1 MTLALAPRDGAV
13 EPLAARP
20 SPGAGARLGY
30 VDLFR
35 GFGIVQVVL
44 IHAGNALLLRGLPAW
59 HGDAAAVQALLHV
72 VAHDATVYFA
82 IISGL
87 LYGHI
92 FAPRPHRRFLAQRL
106 SAVALPYAAV
116 TLVLT
121 LATNATAQA
130 ALAAHDAPLLARTLA
145 TNLVTGATWN
155 TLWYIPVILA
165 LYLVSPALLAALR
178 GPRLRWPGA
187 VLMLAPLLASRT
199 GTEVTPAMIVY
210 FAGAYAIGI
219 AVGLDL
225 EVRLAWLRQRA
236 AWLGLVAAAAT
247 IGLVLLY
254 VLERDAWHGVSLRES
269 AFYLQRATIALLL
282 LLWARAREAA
292 LPSGAR
298 AASGFVAGAAF
309 GIYFVHG
316 PILRPVARLVGAW
329 VPDDQPWWALLAAIG
344 ATFAAG
350 LLLSLGLVQLLRTL
364 VGTRSRLLIGA

>member
-1 MTLALAPRDGAV
+1 MTLALAPVDGAV

-20 SPGAGARLGY
+20 SHGAAAHLGY

-35 GFGIVQVVL
+35 GFSIVQVVL

-59 HGDAAAVQALLHV
+59 HGDAAAVQALLHI

-87 LYGHI
+87 LYGHL
-92 FAPRPHRRFLAQRL
+92 FARRPHRRFLAQRL

-116 TLVLT
+116 TLMLT
-121 LATNATAQA
+121 LAGNATAQA

-155 TLWYIPVILA
+155 TLWYIPVILV
-165 LYLVSPALLAALR
+165 LYLVSPSLLAALR

-225 EVRLAWLRQRA
+225 EARLAWLRQRA
-236 AWLGLVAAAAT
+236 TWLGLVAATAT
-247 IGLVLLY
+247 IALVLLY

-292 LPSGAR
+292 LLPGAR
-298 AASGFVAGAAF
+298 AATGFVAGAAF

-316 PILRPVARLVGAW
+316 PILRPVARLIGAW
-329 VPDDQPWWALLAAIG
+329 VPDDQPWWALVAAIA

-350 LLLSLGLVQLLRTL
+350 LLLSLGLVQLLRVL
-364 VGTRSRLLIGA
+364 FGRRSRLLIGA